1 MSFNNVLS
9 PLSVKAMTLRNRI
22 VMPPIGTNFANI
34 DGSMNKDHLAYYE
47 QRAQGGTGL
56 IILEN
61 VCIDYPMGTNGTTQL
76 RMDNDQYLP
85 GLYKF
90 TERMHFYGACC
101 SVQINH
107 AGASASP
114 LRLDGL
120 QQVSASNL
128 PSKKNGAIPR
138 PLTQVEI
145 KSIIEKYA
153 EGAHRAQRAG
163 FDAVE
168 IHAGHSYLISQF
180 LSPITNNRKDEYG
193 GSIENRAR
201 FAKEVVEAIRKAVGN
216 NFPIMLRFSADEFLE
231 NGNTLEETLDLLEY
245 FVEEI
250 DILDVSCAL
259 NDSLFYQIDVMHLED
274 GWRSYLSKAVKER
287 FPHKLTIVSGNI
299 RTPFVAEKIIK
310 NNESDLIAMG
320 RGLIAEP
327 NWVKKVESGRIEE
340 LRKCISCNIGCA
352 DHRIRLGR
360 PIRCTVNPDIFYED
374 DYKLSPV
381 KHDVKVAVIG
391 GGTAGLEAACTAA
404 ELNCTVDL
412 YEQKSYLGGLSV
424 DISKLPEKRR
434 IEDFSTYL
442 IQRANKLECLSV
454 HLNTQIQEEDIEEM
468 SYDLIV
474 NATGSV
480 PLLPPIKGLLSNLS
494 KDDKCVHTI
503 FDLIHNM
510 GNFKE
515 TQDKNIVIVGGGAVG
530 LDVAE
535 YYTKRNA
542 KSVKVIEL
550 QDEVGK
556 DLDLITKLHT
566 LHVLDDDRVEM
577 LTDTKLIEVKENS
590 FVVEHRNQ
598 EKELF
603 FDEGF
608 VCLGMKSFNP
618 LLEKLGHLNAT
629 KGIKILNI
637 GDSKRARKIID
648 GVREA
653 HDIISVLHRIDEEK
667 ERDNEQ

>member
-1 MSFNNVLS
+1 MSFKNILS
-9 PLSVKAMTLRNRI
+9 PLSVKSMTLKNRI
-22 VMPPIGTNFANI
+22 VMPPIGTNFANV
-34 DGSMNKDHLAYYE
+34 DGSMNRDHLSYYE
-47 QRAQGGTGL
+47 QRAKGGTGL

-90 TERMHFYGACC
+90 TEKMHFYGAAC

-114 LRLDGL
+114 LRLDGA

-138 PLTQVEI
+138 PLTKNEI
-145 KSIIEKYA
+145 KNIIDKYA
-153 EGAHRAQRAG
+153 EGANRAQRAG

-180 LSPITNNRKDEYG
+180 LSPISNDRNDEYG

-201 FAKEVVEAIRKAVGN
+201 FAKEVVESVRKAVGP

-231 NGNTLEETLDLLEY
+231 NGNTLEDTLQLLEY
-245 FVEEI
+245 FVEEV

-274 GWRSYLSKAVKER
+274 GWRSYLSKAVKEK
-287 FPHKLTIVSGNI
+287 FPNKITVVSGNI
-299 RTPFVAEKIIK
+299 RSPYVAERIVAE
-310 NNESDLIAMG
+310 NESDLIAMG

-327 NWVKKVESGRIEE
+327 NWVKKVETKRIDEI
-340 LRKCISCNIGCA
+340 RKCISCNIGCA

-360 PIRCTVNPDIFYED
+360 PIRCTVNPDIFHED
-374 DYKLSPV
+374 KYKLLAV
-381 KHDVKVAVIG
+381 KNEVRVAVIG
-391 GGTAGLEAACTAA
+391 GGTAGLEAACTAS
-404 ELNCTVDL
+404 ELNCIVDL

-434 IEDFSTYL
+434 IEDFSKYL
-442 IQRANKLECLSV
+442 IQRAEKLDKLSI
-454 HLNTQIQEEDIEEM
+454 HLNTQIQEEDIIEM
-468 SYDLIV
+468 DYDLIV

-480 PLLPPIKGLLSNLS
+480 PLLPPIKGLLSVLS
-494 KDDKCVHTI
+494 KENKHVHTI
-503 FDLIHNM
+503 FDLIHNIDDY
-510 GNFKE
+510 
-515 TQDKNIVIVGGGAVG
+515 QDTKDKDIVIIGGGAVG

-535 YYTKRNA
+535 YYTKRDA
-542 KSVKVIEL
+542 RSVKIIEL
-550 QDEVGK
+550 QEEVGK

-566 LHVLDDDRVEM
+566 LHVLKDDKVEI
-577 LTDTKLIEVKENS
+577 LTDTRLIEVKENS
-590 FVVEHRNQ
+590 FILERRNQ
-598 EKELF
+598 EIELF

-618 LLEKLGHLNAT
+618 LLESLDRIQST
-629 KGIKILNI
+629 KGIKTINI
-637 GDSKRARKIID
+637 GDSKKARKIID
-648 GVREA
+648 GVREG
-653 HDIISVLHRIDEEK
+653 HDIISIVKEIDK
-667 ERDNEQ
+667 DKDLVA

>member
-1 MSFNNVLS
+1 MSFKNVLS
-9 PLSVKAMTLRNRI
+9 PIAIKTMNLRNRT

-34 DGSMNKDHLAYYE
+34 DGSMNEDHLAYYE
-47 QRAQGGTGL
+47 LRAKGGTGL

-90 TERMHFYGACC
+90 TERMHQYGACC

-114 LRLDGL
+114 LRLNGA

-138 PLTQVEI
+138 MLSIEEI
-145 KSIIEKYA
+145 NGIVSKYA
-153 EGAHRAQRAG
+153 EGANRAQRAG

-180 LSPITNNRKDEYG
+180 LSPVTNDRRDQYG

-201 FAKEVVEAIRKAVGN
+201 FAREVVSAVRLAVGP

-231 NGNTLEETLDLLEY
+231 NGNTLEETLELLDY
-245 FVEEI
+245 FVDEI

-259 NDSLFYQIDVMHLED
+259 NDSLFYQIDAMHFQD
-274 GWRSYLSKAVKER
+274 GWRSYLSKAVKQR
-287 FPHKLTIVSGNI
+287 FPNKVTVVSGNI
-299 RTPFVAEKIIK
+299 RSPYVADDIIK

-327 NWVKKVESGRIEE
+327 NWVKKIETGRIDE

-360 PIRCTVNPDIFYED
+360 PIRCTVNPDIFHED
-374 DYKLSPV
+374 DYKLNPV
-381 KHDVKVAVIG
+381 KNEIKVAVVG

-404 ELNCTVDL
+404 ELGCKVDL
-412 YEQKSYLGGLSV
+412 FEQKSYLGGLSV
-424 DISKLPEKRR
+424 DISRLPEKRR
-434 IEDFSTYL
+434 IEDFSKYL
-442 IQRANKLECLSV
+442 INRSSKLENLKI
-454 HLNTQIQEEDIEEM
+454 HLNTQIDENHIETM
-468 SYDLIV
+468 NYDLIIT
-474 NATGSV
+474 ATGSV
-480 PLLPPIKGLLSNLS
+480 PLLPPIKGLIPCLSEEKRNI
-494 KDDKCVHTI
+494 HTI
-503 FDLIHNM
+503 FDLIHNIE
-510 GNFKE
+510 NF
-515 TQDKNIVIVGGGAVG
+515 QDTKGKDIVIIGGGAVG

-535 YYTKRNA
+535 YYTKRAA
-542 KSVKVIEL
+542 KSVIVVEL
-550 QDEVGK
+550 QDDVGK
-556 DLDLITKLHT
+556 DLDLITKMHT
-566 LHVLDDDRVEM
+566 MHVLEDERVQI
-577 LTDTKLIEVKENS
+577 LTNTKLVEVKHNS
-590 FVVEHRNQ
+590 FIVEHRNQ
-598 EKELF
+598 DKELI

-618 LLEKLGHLNAT
+618 LCETLDLHRQNSNT
-629 KGIKILNI
+629 KTMNI

-648 GVREA
+648 GIREA
-653 HDIISVLHRIDEEK
+653 HNVIEVIHDIDEAK
-667 ERDNEQ
+667 GNGHD